1 MKNLLSHI
9 TELLNKPLNFSS
21 FDSSSVGEVYMTRY
35 FHHDGKIYSLGDDMD
50 ENTKL
55 IDSFGYGEK
64 DKIPAVAY
72 HISFHNDRITSEM
85 AKEIAE
91 FMNVDKSVIEN
102 GVYEISFERMEGTIE
117 KVAIPFRRGGT
128 WMMKKV
134 GSAVDD
140 DLSRLDTKE
149 AVAVFGTV
157 MAASLDFVNEKNP
170 AGLFYGIKKNAKM
183 ARSRIYDKIAQRNGG
198 RLVSLPDRNS
208 LKGVRLVWFR

>member
-1 MKNLLSHI
+1 MKNFSTYL

-21 FDSSSVGEVYMTRY
+21 FDSSSLGEVYMTRY
-35 FHHDGKIYSLGDDMD
+35 FHHDGQIYSLVDDMD

-55 IDSFGYGEK
+55 IDSLGYKQG

-72 HISFHNDRITSEM
+72 HISFYNDMITPAM
-85 AKEIAE
+85 AEEIANY
-91 FMNVDKSVIEN
+91 MNVDKSVIEN
-102 GVYEISFERMEGTIE
+102 GVYDISFARMEGTIE
-117 KVAIPFRRGGT
+117 KVGIPLRGGT

-140 DLSRLDTKE
+140 DLSRLSTKE

-157 MAASLDFVNEKNP
+157 MAAAVDFVNRKNP
-170 AGLFYGIKKNAKM
+170 VGLYYAIKKNAKM

-198 RLVSLPDRNS
+198 RLISLPDRKS